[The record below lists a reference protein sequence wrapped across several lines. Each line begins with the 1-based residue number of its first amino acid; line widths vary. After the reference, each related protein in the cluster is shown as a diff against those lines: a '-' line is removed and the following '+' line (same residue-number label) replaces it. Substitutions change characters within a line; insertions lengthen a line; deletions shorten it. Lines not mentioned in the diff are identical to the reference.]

1 MNGRFAIFCP
11 GQGAQH
17 SRMFD
22 LARTDARV
30 RMLIDQWW
38 TQAQGDPP
46 LEQVLAEDATM
57 YANRLAQPLIVM
69 ATLAMWEAIR
79 DRIPMPALVAGY
91 SIGEVAAY
99 GVAAAL
105 APSDAIRL
113 ASQRAK
119 LMDTCLLKTGP
130 HAMIAV
136 SHLGSQAVDAL
147 LEKHGFHVAI
157 QTGEDRFVAGG
168 RQDSACNVEQALAQL
183 GAGVTR
189 LPVEI
194 ASHTPYMKH
203 AVLAFEDAL
212 RRHGVGTPE
221 IPVIAGISAA
231 TVRDSSQAMATLSR
245 QIAEPIRWMD
255 CMDACAEA
263 GITIVL
269 ELGPGAALARMMQAR
284 HPAIECRSVADFRT
298 LKGIEDWLLR
308 RLG

>member
-17 SRMFD
+17 PGMFD
-22 LARTDARV
+22 LARNDARV
-30 RMLIDQWW
+30 SKMIDQWW
-38 TQAQGDPP
+38 KQAQGDLP
-46 LEQVLAEDATM
+46 LEQVLADDATM
-57 YANRLAQPLIVM
+57 YANRLAQPLIVT

-105 APSDAIRL
+105 TPSSAIRL

-119 LMDTCLLKTGP
+119 LMDACLLKTGP
-130 HAMIAV
+130 HTMIAV
-136 SHLGSQAVDAL
+136 SHLSPQAAGAL
-147 LEKHGFHVAI
+147 LEKHEFHVAI
-157 QTGEDRFVAGG
+157 QTGEDRFIAGG
-168 RQDSACNVEQALAQL
+168 RQDSAGNVEQALAQL

-194 ASHTPYMKH
+194 ASHTPYMEH
-203 AVLAFEDAL
+203 AVLAFEGEL
-212 RRHGVGTPE
+212 QRHGVDIPE

-231 TVRDSSQAMATLSR
+231 VVRDSSQAVATLSR
-245 QIAEPIRWMD
+245 QIAEPIRWME
-255 CMDACAEA
+255 CMDACMEA
-263 GITIVL
+263 GITVVL

-284 HPAIECRSVADFRT
+284 HPGIECRSVADFRT

-308 RLG
+308 HLG